1 VFPSVWRIGDPVLRA
16 MEARRLICAT
26 SVIGE
31 AMAILGGLPPC
42 DGEPIGMGGELDRL
56 LHVQK
61 RFLVPRSLKRRQCKI
76 SGTAER
82 CRV

>member
-42 DGEPIGMGGELDRL
+42 DREPIGMGASSTDPFMSRNA
-56 LHVQK
+56 
-61 RFLVPRSLKRRQCKI
+61 FS
-76 SGTAER
+76 
-82 CRV
+82 CRVH